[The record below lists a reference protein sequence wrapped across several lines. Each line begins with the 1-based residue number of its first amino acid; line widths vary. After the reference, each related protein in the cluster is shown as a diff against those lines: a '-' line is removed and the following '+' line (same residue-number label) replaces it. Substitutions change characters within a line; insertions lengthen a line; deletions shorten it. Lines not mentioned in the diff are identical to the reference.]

1 MVLLMCKGRASLK
14 NASLVKNIVLYIAC
28 FITAFCFSRY
38 GMPLYGLTSLIIDTS
53 QQLFGRY
60 QTGFY
65 EMDADPLTFSTLIFT
80 VALYALVIFGLVKM
94 ALRQFR

>member
-1 MVLLMCKGRASLK
+1 MNEGLVIGLPVGDFVLLLCHGVVCIIRIMRDLI
-14 NASLVKNIVLYIAC
+14 L
-28 FITAFCFSRY
+28 
-38 GMPLYGLTSLIIDTS
+38 PLGKSSIYSTNP
-53 QQLFGRY
+53 
-60 QTGFY
+60 

>member
-1 MVLLMCKGRASLK
+1 MRDLIL
-14 NASLVKNIVLYIAC
+14 
-28 FITAFCFSRY
+28 
-38 GMPLYGLTSLIIDTS
+38 PLGKSSIYSTKP
-53 QQLFGRY
+53 
-60 QTGFY
+60 